1 MWSLV
6 GIVLIIFTVTA
17 ATEANYSHKIQ
28 SYKGRL
34 VMTKKDVTRYTSS
47 RTGGLYDYA
56 PLDAL
61 KYKDHLKKHEVKV
74 GDRWENASHKA
85 YNSKIVYTV
94 EDADEQKSHYLY
106 SIIGEQ
112 L

>member
-1 MWSLV
+1 SMCSLV
-6 GIVLIIFTVTA
+6 GIVLLIFTVTV
-17 ATEANYSHKIQ
+17 ATEANYSQKIQ

-34 VMTKKDVTRYTSS
+34 IMTKKDVTLYTTS

-74 GDRWENASHKA
+74 YD
-85 YNSKIVYTV
+85 
-94 EDADEQKSHYLY
+94 
-106 SIIGEQ
+106 
-112 L
+112 